1 MPIDRRLSVAPMMAF
16 TDRHARYFLRQ
27 ISRRTLL
34 YTEMITSGA
43 IVFGDQFKHLE
54 YHQDEHPVAAQ
65 LGGNKPDELA
75 KAARWVA
82 RLGYDEVNLNV
93 GCPSDRVK
101 SGCFGAAL
109 MGAPQTVANCVSAM
123 RDACSLPVTVKCR
136 IGIDDLDTYDHLVH
150 FIDTVSRGGCDTFI
164 IHARKAWLTGLSPKE
179 NREIPPLNYPRV
191 YRLANDFSDLTFVLN
206 GGIKSLDAVIEDA
219 GPLDGAMVGRQAY
232 AEPWMLSKAD
242 SRIFGVD
249 DKALERHEVA
259 LSMRDYVRD
268 HCARGERASHV
279 LRHMLGLY
287 QGMPGAR
294 HWRRTLSQ
302 QMNERNA
309 GPDTIER
316 AVDAVTTIIERQR
329 NAA

>member
-1 MPIDRRLSVAPMMAF
+1 MDWS
-16 TDRHARYFLRQ
+16 DRHCRYFWRLLT
-27 ISRRTLL
+27 RRALL
-34 YTEMITSGA
+34 YTEMVTTGA
-43 IVFGDQFKHLE
+43 LIHGDRERFLHFDPIE
-54 YHQDEHPVAAQ
+54 NPVALQ
-65 LGGNKPDELA
+65 LGGSGPGDLA
-75 KAARWVA
+75 RCAKWAEEW
-82 RLGYDEVNLNV
+82 GYDEVNLNV

-109 MGAPQTVANCVSAM
+109 MGEPQTVANCVSAM

-232 AEPWMLSKAD
+232 AEPWMLSEAD